1 LEFGKYS
8 KIDKAKIERGTI
20 MSLVIGLTGG
30 IASGKSTVSRMLLE
44 LNIPVIDADVEAR
57 NVVEIGEKAYQQI
70 INTFGHEI
78 LLDNGEINRTKLG
91 GIVFHD
97 EEKRMQLNS
106 IVHPAVRERMNSLK
120 EQLIMEGK
128 QAIILDI
135 PLLFE
140 SKLTHMVE
148 KTILV
153 YVKRET
159 QLQRLIERNQL
170 TEDEANARI
179 NSQMPLDDKL
189 TLADK
194 VIDNNGTLA
203 HTKEQLFQ
211 ILTEWKVL

>member
-1 LEFGKYS
+1 
-8 KIDKAKIERGTI
+8 

-30 IASGKSTVSRMLLE
+30 IASGKSTVSRMLLDM
-44 LNIPVIDADVEAR
+44 NIPVIDADVEAR
-57 NVVEIGEKAYQQI
+57 NAVEIGEKAYQQI
-70 INTFGHEI
+70 VNTFGPEI
-78 LLDNGEINRTKLG
+78 LLENGEINRTKLG
-91 GIVFHD
+91 SIVFHD
-97 EEKRMQLNS
+97 EEKRIQLNA
-106 IVHPAVRERMNSLK
+106 IVHPAVRERMNALK
-120 EQLIMEGK
+120 EKLLLEGNR
-128 QAIILDI
+128 AIVLDI

-179 NSQMPLDDKL
+179 NSQMPLEDKIK
-189 TLADK
+189 LADR

-203 HTKEQLFQ
+203 NTNEQLIQ

>member
-91 GIVFHD
+91 GIVFYD

-120 EQLIMEGK
+120 EQLITEGK

-179 NSQMPLDDKL
+179 NSQMPLEDKL

-203 HTKEQLFQ
+203 HTKEQLFR